1 MIKDIIYDIY
11 TGKEYQVSTAFI
23 YDCYFETM
31 IFPIEDGVVSGRE
44 VYKWES
50 YNLEEA
56 VDKHRDIK
64 NRPQAYISKESI
76 AEYIRLKEADFETE
90 ETIPFPFQFVNK
102 YFLGEMTMDDAV
114 SKTVDEVERLIRE
127 YVEKHNLKL
136 NFNR

>member
-1 MIKDIIYDIY
+1 MKNIIYNVY
-11 TGKEYQVSTAFI
+11 TGKEYQVSTAFV

-31 IFPIEDGVVSGRE
+31 IFPIEEGVVSGRE

-50 YNLEEA
+50 YSLEEA

-64 NRPQAYISKESI
+64 NNPEKYISDEAI
-76 AEYIRLKEADFETE
+76 AEYIRLKEEDFETE

-114 SKTVDEVERLIRE
+114 SKTVDEVERLIKE
-127 YVEKHNLKL
+127 YVEKHNLKT
-136 NFNR
+136 

>member
-1 MIKDIIYDIY
+1 MKDVIYDVY
-11 TGKEYQVSTAFI
+11 TDKEYQVSTAFV

-64 NRPQAYISKESI
+64 NRPQAYISEESI
-76 AEYIRLKEADFETE
+76 AEYIRLKEEDFKTE
-90 ETIPFPFQFVNK
+90 ETIPFPFQYLEKF
-102 YFLGEMTMDDAV
+102 FLGEMEYHDAID
-114 SKTVDEVERLIRE
+114 KTIEEANRLIEE
-127 YVEKHNLKL
+127 YVEQHILKT
-136 NFNR
+136 